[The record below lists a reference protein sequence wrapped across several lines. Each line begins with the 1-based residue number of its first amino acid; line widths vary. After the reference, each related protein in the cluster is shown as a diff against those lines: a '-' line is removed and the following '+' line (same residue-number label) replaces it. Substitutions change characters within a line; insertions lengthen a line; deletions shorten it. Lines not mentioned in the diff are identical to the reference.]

1 VTVAASKKIRALLA
15 TAGYGKAD
23 VSVYNKS
30 YSMGST
36 VYVTIKRAEIPLGAV
51 EKIAS
56 EGEEVRRDGRGDI
69 LEGGNCFVDTRY
81 AHGLLEDYAAQ
92 INAQIGAGRWRFG
105 IFSITNDDRFTLSA
119 WRDAGDGSGSHVLK
133 MDRASPGD
141 GLARLLAREGLLG
154 VLNDAQPEPTVL
166 LTRDEQDAAERAL
179 EGACHCS
186 PADAYECLACNRERQ
201 AAEPESFAP
210 MFDIKTSGDAVGNAA
225 QTTLY
230 EAFRE
235 RAVAPVVSINTPLAR
250 ANEVAAEM
258 AEPIARAYSLDG
270 GAEGE
275 RLAARVVRAAERWQ
289 AAFPCPGAD
298 EPRLR
303 ALWLAVDRLIEH
315 DESESR

>member
-1 VTVAASKKIRALLA
+1 MTVAASKKIRALLKA
-15 TAGYGKAD
+15 AGYGKAD
-23 VSVYNKS
+23 VSVYNKG

-36 VYVTIKRAEIPLGAV
+36 VYVTIKRAEIPLGVV

-56 EGEEVRRDGRGDI
+56 EGEEVRRDDRGDI

-81 AHGLLEDYAAQ
+81 AHELLDDYAAT
-92 INAQIGAGRWRFG
+92 INAQIDAGRWRFG

-119 WRDAGDGSGSHVLK
+119 WRDAGDGSGSHILK

-154 VLNDAQPEPTVL
+154 VIEQAEPGPGVPEGCV
-166 LTRDEQDAAERAL
+166 
-179 EGACHCS
+179 CS
-186 PADAYECLACNRERQ
+186 DADAYECLVCERKRDGLVD
-201 AAEPESFAP
+201 AP
-210 MFDIKTSGDAVGNAA
+210 P
-225 QTTLY
+225 L
-230 EAFRE
+230 
-235 RAVAPVVSINTPLAR
+235 APVVSIDTPLAR

-258 AEPIARAYSLDG
+258 AAPIARAYSLDS

-289 AAFPCPGAD
+289 AAFPCPAAD

-315 DESESR
+315 DESETR